1 MMKARTF
8 LVAEWVGIG
17 ALTLVALRVMPTQEF
32 VSDFLLLALIG
43 FAGGMVA
50 RHSSAV
56 TGAVMGTI
64 LSLPVGL
71 ATGTFLF
78 LGENWQIWTAV
89 AIVLVATGFM
99 FARWLR
105 SRWRPS
111 ST

>member
-1 MMKARTF
+1 MLRARTF

-17 ALTLVALRVMPTQEF
+17 VLTLVALSVTPTQEF
-32 VSDFLLLALIG
+32 VPGFLVLALIG

-56 TGAVMGTI
+56 TGAALGTI

-71 ATGTFLF
+71 ATGKILF
-78 LGENWQIWTAV
+78 LGENWQIATAV

-99 FARWLR
+99 IARLLR

-111 ST
+111 PT